1 MYMACD
7 GLLPELLENGVHK
20 YINGEEKV
28 NLDRYKSIRHHDIPT
43 AMLIKDSNS
52 V

>member
-1 MYMACD
+1 MYVACD

-20 YINGEEKV
+20 YVNGEEKV
-28 NLDRYKSIRHHDIPT
+28 SLGVYKSIRRHVIPT